1 MKTAQIVKDL
11 IGVAEQ
17 LGYRVRYD
25 SGNFRGG
32 HCLIK
37 EESLIVLNRKHPSEA
52 HIALLAE
59 ALRDN
64 QIDLLFLRPAV
75 RTVLESAWKNA
86 VFDEGLPDDA

>member
-11 IGVAEQ
+11 IGVAEK
-17 LGYRVRYD
+17 LGYRVRFD

-37 EESLIVLNRKHPSEA
+37 EESLILLNRKHPSEA
-52 HIALLAE
+52 HIVLLAE

-64 QIDLLFLRPAV
+64 QVDMVFLRPAV
-75 RTVLESAWKNA
+75 RTALESAWKTA
-86 VFDEGLPDDA
+86 MIEGELPDEA